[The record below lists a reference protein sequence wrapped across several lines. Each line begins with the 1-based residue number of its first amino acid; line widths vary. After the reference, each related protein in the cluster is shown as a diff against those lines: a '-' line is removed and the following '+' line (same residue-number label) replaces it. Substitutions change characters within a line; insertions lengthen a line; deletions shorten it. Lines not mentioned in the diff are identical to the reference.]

1 MKVVLAIA
9 ASDCSGAAGLWA
21 DLKAIA
27 ANGGYGACVLTAVTA
42 QNRSGVARVQAVDA
56 ATVAAQL
63 QAVLGPG
70 GLAVA
75 AIKSGVLGQPAAIAA
90 VARALHAAAPR
101 APKRTPYVLDPV
113 MVSTSGHRFMSAAAE
128 RAMQRELLPLC
139 TLATPNAVEAAALL
153 GLPALRDRHD
163 AERAGRAWLQ
173 TGCAAVLV
181 KGGHLPDDL
190 GTDVLVQ
197 ASGVHV
203 LEAPAGHA
211 AGFGEGAASRGTGCS
226 LASAIATHLGRGR
239 GLLEAVRLARRY
251 LGEAVRQGNGE
262 SGAPDHL
269 FMLRRPAG
277 WRRTLR
283 LEASAHE

>member
-9 ASDCSGAAGLWA
+9 ASDCSGAAGLQA

-42 QNRSGVARVQAVDA
+42 QNRAGVARVQVVDA

-75 AIKSGVLGQPAAIAA
+75 AIKSGVLGQPAAIQA
-90 VARALHAAAPR
+90 VARALR
-101 APKRTPYVLDPV
+101 APARRQRTPYVLDPV

-153 GLPALRDRHD
+153 GLPRLRDRHD

-173 TGCAAVLV
+173 TGCEAVLV

-197 ASGVHV
+197 APGVTM
-203 LEAPAGHA
+203 LEAPAE

-239 GLLEAVRLARRY
+239 SLLEAVRLARRY